1 MPDVPPIAS
10 IGRAGSPRAADE
22 PARVGRAARVG
33 LLLVVVGGIVAV
45 LLLPFERLL
54 AAFFDE
60 VRALGVWGPV
70 LLALAWIPAAVLL
83 VPGSILTL
91 GAGFA
96 FGVVV
101 GTLSVSIGSVLGACS
116 AFLVGR
122 TVAREWVESRVA
134 RDARFTA
141 VAEAVRREGW
151 KIVLLTRLSPVLPF
165 TLLNYAYGVTRV
177 SFRDYAL
184 ASWIGMLPGTILYV
198 SLGAAA
204 RSLTQILAGDVS
216 PGGGG
221 TILLAVGL
229 LATIAVTVVVTR
241 AARRALRGAVA
252 GADASRP
259 GTAEPRP

>member
-1 MPDVPPIAS
+1 M
-10 IGRAGSPRAADE
+10 
-22 PARVGRAARVG
+22 
-33 LLLVVVGGIVAV
+33 
-45 LLLPFERLL
+45 
-54 AAFFDE
+54 
-60 VRALGVWGPV
+60 
-70 LLALAWIPAAVLL
+70 
-83 VPGSILTL
+83 
-91 GAGFA
+91 
-96 FGVVV
+96 
-101 GTLSVSIGSVLGACS
+101 
-116 AFLVGR
+116 
-122 TVAREWVESRVA
+122 
-134 RDARFTA
+134 
-141 VAEAVRREGW
+141 
-151 KIVLLTRLSPVLPF
+151 LLTRLSPVLPF

-216 PGGGG
+216 PAGGGG